1 MLGKMQDWDLL
12 VTNVIDHAAREA
24 PTREIVTHWADGS
37 ETRTDWTGIRRDA
50 LKMAQALEALG
61 IKKGDR
67 VASLAM
73 NHARHLVSWYG
84 VAGMGGVLHTIN
96 PRLFEDQLEYIANHA
111 EDRVL
116 IYDAAFQPIVD
127 KMRSKWTSIEH
138 YICYDPPEGSDA
150 LGFEEWIG
158 AQDGDY
164 HWATIDERDP
174 CMLCYTSGTTG
185 NPKGVLYEHRS
196 TVLHALAAIQPAAFA
211 FDASSVML
219 PVVPMFHAASWG
231 LPFAGAMAGI
241 KFVFSAVNEPAVLCD
256 LMERE
261 NVTDSAGVPTV
272 WLATFQYCD
281 ANDRPLP
288 KLRAA
293 TIGGSAAPKF
303 MIRRL
308 MEAGIRVQH
317 AWGMTETSPLG
328 TVGGPTWDWD
338 QLTLDQKV
346 DKAAMQGRPVFGVE
360 LRTVDLDD
368 PSKVLPRDGEA
379 SGALQI
385 RGPWVIRRYF
395 KADEDALTP
404 DGWFDTGDVAIL
416 HPDGTMQ
423 ITDRTKDV
431 IKSGGEWIS
440 SVELENAAAGHPAIA
455 EAAAIGM
462 YHPKWDERPVLFCIR
477 KEGQQVTGEELIDF
491 LKDHVA
497 KWWLPDAVE
506 FVDDIPHTATGK
518 ISKKDLRDR
527 FADYQLP
534 EAKAAA
540 APESGAAEPA
550 MADASPSP
558 ATEVQNGDVP
568 DGGDSQKRGIFSRM
582 LGKD

>member
-1 MLGKMQDWDLL
+1 MLGAMQDWDLL
-12 VTNVIDHAAREA
+12 VTHVIDHAAREA
-24 PTREIVTHWADGS
+24 STREIVTHWADGS
-37 ETRTDWTGIRRDA
+37 ETRTDWAGIRRDA

-61 IKKGDR
+61 IRKGDR

-73 NHARHLVSWYG
+73 NHSRHLVSWYG

-127 KMRSKWTSIEH
+127 KMKDRWTSIEH

-150 LGFEEWIG
+150 MAFEDWIG

-164 HWATIDERDP
+164 QWAKIDERDP

-196 TVLHALAAIQPAAFA
+196 TVLHALAAIQPPAFN

-231 LPFAGAMAGI
+231 LPFAGGMAGI
-241 KFVFSAVNEPAVLCD
+241 KFVFSAINEPAVLCD
-256 LMERE
+256 LMDRE
-261 NVTDSAGVPTV
+261 GVTDSAGVPTV
-272 WLATFQYCD
+272 WLATFQHCD

-534 EAKAAA
+534 EAKAAT

-558 ATEVQNGDVP
+558 ATEVQNGDAP
-568 DGGDSQKRGIFSRM
+568 DGGDGQKRGIFSRM